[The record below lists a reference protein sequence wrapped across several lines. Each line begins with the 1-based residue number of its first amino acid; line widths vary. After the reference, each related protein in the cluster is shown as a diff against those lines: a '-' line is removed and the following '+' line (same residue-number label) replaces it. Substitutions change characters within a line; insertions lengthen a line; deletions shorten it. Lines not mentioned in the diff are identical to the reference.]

1 MQLLITG
8 PTGTPSAVDLTD
20 KPLSLGR
27 AVDNDLAY
35 PDDPA
40 LSRRHLTIDKGAEGW
55 VIRDLGSRNGTI
67 INDAP
72 LIKPHLLKTGDR
84 ICVGHLT
91 IDVNGNG
98 GELRLR
104 AAAPSPPATTI
115 VTTLDEVLGQ
125 TTNPGT
131 ATGPIVGSSRV
142 VSALIRAGQ
151 ELAGHR
157 PLHDLFEVIL
167 DLALSAV
174 EARRGVILTTEED
187 GLSVRA
193 SRGEG
198 FSLSTGV
205 RSEVLRKK
213 TSLII
218 SDAQFDAAL
227 REQKSIVA
235 QRIRSIMA
243 VPLQTAD
250 RVIGLIYVDNGSI
263 LRPFSRE
270 DLDLLTVMANV
281 AAIRIEHARLN
292 IVEQQERLMQS
303 ELDQACEI
311 QRSLLPSEAPL
322 LQNFELAGYNL
333 ACRAV
338 GGDYYDFL
346 PYNDGRMGLVV
357 ADVCGK
363 GLPAALMVSSLQAR
377 VQMLM
382 ESNPDPATAITALNR
397 NLAGRFPLGRFI
409 TAFFGLLNPI
419 TGQLDYANAGHNYPL
434 ILRRS
439 GDVEELRG
447 GSMVL
452 GLFPHIEYKLQNAFL
467 NTGDMLILYSD
478 GVTEAARPD
487 GDMFGEKR
495 LADFLT
501 ANSARHCSQ
510 LVTELVAHVRA
521 WTGAASFADDFTV
534 TLVRRV

>member
-8 PTGTPSAVDLTD
+8 PTGTPSAVDLSD
-20 KPLSLGR
+20 KSLSLGR

-40 LSRRHLTIDKGAEGW
+40 LSRRHLTIEPGDEGW
-55 VIRDLGSRNGTI
+55 VVRDCGSRNGTLV
-67 INDAP
+67 NDAP
-72 LIKPHLLKTGDR
+72 LITPHLLKAGDR

-91 IDVNGNG
+91 IDVNGHRD
-98 GELRLR
+98 ELLARP
-104 AAAPSPPATTI
+104 AVSSVPATTI
-115 VTTLDEVLGQ
+115 VTTLDEILGQ
-125 TTNPGT
+125 KGT
-131 ATGPIVGSSRV
+131 GTVTGPIVGSTRV

-157 PLHDLFEVIL
+157 PLNELFEVIL
-167 DLALSAV
+167 DLALAAV
-174 EARRGVILTTEED
+174 EARRGVILTAED
-187 GLSVRA
+187 EGLSVRA
-193 SRGEG
+193 SRGQG
-198 FSLSTGV
+198 FSLSTAV

-218 SDAQFDAAL
+218 SDAQDDAAL

-292 IVEQQERLMQS
+292 IVEQQERLTQS
-303 ELDQACEI
+303 ELEQAAEI
-311 QRSLLPSEAPL
+311 QRSLLPSQAPPL
-322 LQNFELAGYNL
+322 KNFELAGYNL

-338 GGDYYDFL
+338 GGDYFDFL
-346 PYNDGRMGLVV
+346 PYDDGRMGLVV

-363 GLPAALMVSSLQAR
+363 GLGAALMMSSLQAR
-377 VQMLM
+377 VQMLA
-382 ESNPDPATAITALNR
+382 ESNPDPATAVTALNR

-409 TAFFGLLNPI
+409 TAFFGLLNPEN
-419 TGQLDYANAGHNYPL
+419 GQLDYANAGHNYPL
-434 ILRRS
+434 ILRS
-439 GDVEELRG
+439 NGEVEELRG
-447 GSMVL
+447 GNLVL
-452 GLFPHIEYKLQNAFL
+452 GLFPHIQYKLQQVSLNA
-467 NTGDMLILYSD
+467 GDMLILYSD
-478 GVTEAARPD
+478 GVTEAARPN
-487 GDMFGEKR
+487 GDQFGEKR
-495 LADFLT
+495 LAEFLK
-501 ANSARHCSQ
+501 ANPSHSCSD
-510 LVTELVAHVRA
+510 LVQGLVDYVRA
-521 WTGAASFADDFTV
+521 WTGATAFSDDFTV
-534 TLVRRV
+534 TLARRV

>member
-1 MQLLITG
+1 
-8 PTGTPSAVDLTD
+8 
-20 KPLSLGR
+20 
-27 AVDNDLAY
+27 
-35 PDDPA
+35 
-40 LSRRHLTIDKGAEGW
+40 
-55 VIRDLGSRNGTI
+55 
-67 INDAP
+67 
-72 LIKPHLLKTGDR
+72 
-84 ICVGHLT
+84 
-91 IDVNGNG
+91 
-98 GELRLR
+98 
-104 AAAPSPPATTI
+104 
-115 VTTLDEVLGQ
+115 
-125 TTNPGT
+125 
-131 ATGPIVGSSRV
+131 
-142 VSALIRAGQ
+142 
-151 ELAGHR
+151 
-157 PLHDLFEVIL
+157 
-167 DLALSAV
+167 
-174 EARRGVILTTEED
+174 
-187 GLSVRA
+187 
-193 SRGEG
+193 
-198 FSLSTGV
+198 
-205 RSEVLRKK
+205 
-213 TSLII
+213 
-218 SDAQFDAAL
+218 
-227 REQKSIVA
+227 
-235 QRIRSIMA
+235 MA